1 MLRLFVTSMETALM
15 AIEAGN
21 VISLRLQMLSRG
33 DLAAAREAELMVSEK
48 IAAFTKAGADVM
60 SGVSAE
66 VIRNN
71 LRSAIRANAVRLSGL
86 RHAA

>member
-1 MLRLFVTSMETALM
+1 MLRLFVTSMETAIM
-15 AIEAGN
+15 IIEAGN

-48 IAAFTKAGADVM
+48 LTAFAQAGTDVM
-60 SGVSAE
+60 SGISTD

-71 LRSAIRANAVRLSGL
+71 VRAVIRANEMRLLGL
-86 RHAA
+86 RCAA

>member
-1 MLRLFVTSMETALM
+1 MLRLFVTTLETALM

-33 DLAAAREAELMVSEK
+33 DLAAVREAELMLSEK
-48 IAAFTKAGADVM
+48 IVAFTQAGTDMM
-60 SGVSAE
+60 SGISSE

-71 LRSAIRANAVRLSGL
+71 LRASIRANEARLRGL
-86 RHAA
+86 RLAA